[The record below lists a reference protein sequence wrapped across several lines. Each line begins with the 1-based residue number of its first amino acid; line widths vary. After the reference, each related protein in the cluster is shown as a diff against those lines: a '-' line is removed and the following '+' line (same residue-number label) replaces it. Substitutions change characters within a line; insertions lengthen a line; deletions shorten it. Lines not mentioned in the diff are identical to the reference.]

1 MSEEGA
7 GSQCCSALLQLGA
20 IAGMI
25 CLVVYSSMALADNS
39 RHDLLAVCP
48 HQDIWVW
55 LVVMVAMSGVQLL
68 GSILRLTG
76 AVGRDR
82 ETDRGKCTQMIVLAV
97 SLGVCI
103 GLVAW
108 GGELLFAPC
117 AQDNLRENRVW
128 YMAFIYWAVNVVVL
142 GLVTVVGT
150 FVAIW
155 MCCRRRGGAAY
166 RV

>member
-7 GSQCCSALLQLGA
+7 GAQCCGALLQLGA
-20 IAGMI
+20 IAGMV
-25 CLVVYSSMALADNS
+25 CLVVYSSMALAGNS

-55 LVVMVAMSGVQLL
+55 LIVMVVMSGVQLL
-68 GSILRLTG
+68 GSILRFTG

-82 ETDRGKCTQMIVLAV
+82 ETDKGKCTHMIVGAV

-108 GGELLFAPC
+108 GSELLFAPC
-117 AQDNLRENRVW
+117 TLDNLRDSHVW
-128 YMAFIYWAVNVVVL
+128 HMAYIYWMLNVIVL
-142 GLVTVVGT
+142 GLVAVGSVFVVL
-150 FVAIW
+150 W
-155 MCCRRRGGAAY
+155 LYCRRDSGDVC